1 MRFLNFCS
9 LKQCQNT
16 AQKNTKRST
25 HERKKKRKKKKMQK
39 AGAAVASVTAG
50 ARGRRALLM
59 LSSRGGHRPRQNRY
73 YSNSNNG
80 YYQQRQQRLRRVAS
94 SFECSTTTTRKSFC
108 ESSSSSSSFSF
119 STTTTRGAA
128 KQQLPGRR
136 RARCASSST
145 SSSPHHPPQFEDDA
159 DDEYYDEDEEDEE
172 GYTEL
177 QLAKQAKAATIKSVK
192 FISSV
197 VRHQDCPQTK
207 LPEVAFIGR
216 SNVGKSSL
224 VNMLTNRKN
233 VAKVSKNPGKTQTI
247 NHYEITTGDGKW
259 FLVDLPGYGFANAP
273 EHLKKEWAKFTR
285 EYLLERKNL
294 ISVMLLVDST
304 VKPQKLD
311 LEALEFLADND
322 IPATVVFTKAD
333 KKRKAKGGKRATP
346 AEHVEMFAD
355 EISEMFEELPPFV
368 FTSANSGEGKKE
380 LLNHIATIR
389 EFMKK
394 GGRDEEE
401 ELLLEDEKM

>member
-1 MRFLNFCS
+1 MRFLNFFPS
-9 LKQCQNT
+9 LA
-16 AQKNTKRST
+16 AQKKTRRST
-25 HERKKKRKKKKMQK
+25 KGKKREKKREMQK

-59 LSSRGGHRPRQNRY
+59 LSSGGHRPRQNRGY

-94 SFECSTTTTRKSFC
+94 SFECSTTTRKSFC
-108 ESSSSSSSFSF
+108 ESSSFSFSF
-119 STTTTRGAA
+119 STTTTRVAA

-177 QLAKQAKAATIKSVK
+177 QLAKQAKAATIKSAK

-394 GGRDEEE
+394 GGQDEEE

>member
-1 MRFLNFCS
+1 MMMLNIIARRTTTAICCARTSTSTTSTSTIAAAATNTTSLCS
-9 LKQCQNT
+9 SSQRRYLVRRLTSSLGC
-16 AQKNTKRST
+16 ST
-25 HERKKKRKKKKMQK
+25 
-39 AGAAVASVTAG
+39 
-50 ARGRRALLM
+50 
-59 LSSRGGHRPRQNRY
+59 SSD
-73 YSNSNNG
+73 SNSSLN
-80 YYQQRQQRLRRVAS
+80 
-94 SFECSTTTTRKSFC
+94 
-108 ESSSSSSSFSF
+108 SSSFSQ
-119 STTTTRGAA
+119 SD
-128 KQQLPGRR
+128 
-136 RARCASSST
+136 
-145 SSSPHHPPQFEDDA
+145 DDA
-159 DDEYYDEDEEDEE
+159 NDDEEEGKGAYYYDDDDINDSEEDLDLEND
-172 GYTEL
+172 YVEL
-177 QLAKQAKAATIKSVK
+177 QLAKQAKAATIKSAK

-304 VKPQKLD
+304 VKPQQLD
-311 LEALEFLADND
+311 LDALEFLAEND

-346 AEHVEMFAD
+346 AEHVDMFAD

-389 EFMKK
+389 EFMKN
-394 GGRDEEE
+394 GGDGEDQAFSDE
-401 ELLLEDEKM
+401 D

>member
-1 MRFLNFCS
+1 MSRRRTTRTLAS
-9 LKQCQNT
+9 MMTTTLTT
-16 AQKNTKRST
+16 ATRRTTSV
-25 HERKKKRKKKKMQK
+25 
-39 AGAAVASVTAG
+39 AAVGVVSSFAAKTKTKTTTCMTKTTLKTCAMTATTLARSNSRPCGATNEKRASSSFGCSTTASKKGFAAGVFAG
-50 ARGRRALLM
+50 ARSHGTTTSRRRPSATFLRAL
-59 LSSRGGHRPRQNRY
+59 
-73 YSNSNNG
+73 SNDDFEG
-80 YYQQRQQRLRRVAS
+80 EDQIMRR
-94 SFECSTTTTRKSFC
+94 
-108 ESSSSSSSFSF
+108 
-119 STTTTRGAA
+119 
-128 KQQLPGRR
+128 
-136 RARCASSST
+136 
-145 SSSPHHPPQFEDDA
+145 
-159 DDEYYDEDEEDEE
+159 DDEEYDDDEEEE

-177 QLAKQAKAATIKSVK
+177 QLAKQAKAATIKSAK

-197 VRHQDCPQTK
+197 VRHQDCPKTK
-207 LPEVAFIGR
+207 IPEVAFIGR

-233 VAKVSKNPGKTQTI
+233 VAKVSKTPGKTQTI

-273 EHLKKEWAKFTR
+273 ERLKREWAKFTR

-322 IPATVVFTKAD
+322 IPATIVFTKAD

-389 EFMKK
+389 EFMKT
-394 GGRDEEE
+394 GGDDHVVEEE
-401 ELLLEDEKM
+401 EEEEEEDRTFVEE

>member
-1 MRFLNFCS
+1 MMRCSKSLFFLFFEFFSFSLVLFVSLSSPSSSSYHKNLLREKMMRCS
-9 LKQCQNT
+9 MMLNIIARRTTAISSTITTTLASANNNT
-16 AQKNTKRST
+16 TVSYSSLNSSRRRYAL
-25 HERKKKRKKKKMQK
+25 
-39 AGAAVASVTAG
+39 
-50 ARGRRALLM
+50 RRAT
-59 LSSRGGHRPRQNRY
+59 SSLGCSTS
-73 YSNSNNG
+73 SNSN
-80 YYQQRQQRLRRVAS
+80 S
-94 SFECSTTTTRKSFC
+94 SLN
-108 ESSSSSSSFSF
+108 SSSFSQ
-119 STTTTRGAA
+119 SD
-128 KQQLPGRR
+128 
-136 RARCASSST
+136 
-145 SSSPHHPPQFEDDA
+145 DDA
-159 DDEYYDEDEEDEE
+159 NDDDKEGKGVYYYDDDINDSEDLDLE
-172 GYTEL
+172 YKSVEL

-304 VKPQKLD
+304 VKPQQLD
-311 LEALEFLADND
+311 LDALEFLAEND

-346 AEHVEMFAD
+346 AEHVDMFAD

-389 EFMKK
+389 EFMKNGS
-394 GGRDEEE
+394 GGEDEEDQAFSD
-401 ELLLEDEKM
+401 ED

>member
-1 MRFLNFCS
+1 MRSCS
-9 LKQCQNT
+9 MMLDIIARRTTTAICCARTSTSTTNT
-16 AQKNTKRST
+16 TI
-25 HERKKKRKKKKMQK
+25 
-39 AGAAVASVTAG
+39 AAAAATTTSLCSSSQRRYSV
-50 ARGRRALLM
+50 RRAT
-59 LSSRGGHRPRQNRY
+59 SSLG
-73 YSNSNNG
+73 
-80 YYQQRQQRLRRVAS
+80 
-94 SFECSTTTTRKSFC
+94 C
-108 ESSSSSSSFSF
+108 
-119 STTTTRGAA
+119 
-128 KQQLPGRR
+128 
-136 RARCASSST
+136 ST
-145 SSSPHHPPQFEDDA
+145 SSDSNSSLNSSLNSQSEDDA
-159 DDEYYDEDEEDEE
+159 NDDEEEGKGVYYYDDDDLAEDLEE
-172 GYTEL
+172 YKSVEL

-304 VKPQKLD
+304 VKPQQLD
-311 LEALEFLADND
+311 LDALEFLAEND

-346 AEHVEMFAD
+346 AEHVDMFAD

-389 EFMKK
+389 EFMKN
-394 GGRDEEE
+394 GSGDGE
-401 ELLLEDEKM
+401 EDEAFSDED

>member
-1 MRFLNFCS
+1 MRSCS
-9 LKQCQNT
+9 MMLDIIARRTTAICCARTSTSTTSTSTIAAAATNT
-16 AQKNTKRST
+16 TSLCSSSQR
-25 HERKKKRKKKKMQK
+25 RYL
-39 AGAAVASVTAG
+39 V
-50 ARGRRALLM
+50 RRAT
-59 LSSRGGHRPRQNRY
+59 SSLGCSTS
-73 YSNSNNG
+73 SNSN
-80 YYQQRQQRLRRVAS
+80 S
-94 SFECSTTTTRKSFC
+94 SLN
-108 ESSSSSSSFSF
+108 SSLNSQS
-119 STTTTRGAA
+119 
-128 KQQLPGRR
+128 
-136 RARCASSST
+136 
-145 SSSPHHPPQFEDDA
+145 EDDA
-159 DDEYYDEDEEDEE
+159 NDDEEEGKGVYYYDDDDLVEDLEE
-172 GYTEL
+172 YKSVEL

-304 VKPQKLD
+304 VKPQQLD
-311 LEALEFLADND
+311 LDALEFLAEND

-346 AEHVEMFAD
+346 AEHVDMFAD

-389 EFMKK
+389 EFMKN
-394 GGRDEEE
+394 GSGDGE
-401 ELLLEDEKM
+401 EDEAFSDED

>member
-1 MRFLNFCS
+1 MRSCS
-9 LKQCQNT
+9 MMLDIIARRTTTAICCARTSTSTTNT
-16 AQKNTKRST
+16 TI
-25 HERKKKRKKKKMQK
+25 
-39 AGAAVASVTAG
+39 AAAAATTTSLCSSSQRRYSV
-50 ARGRRALLM
+50 RRAT
-59 LSSRGGHRPRQNRY
+59 SSLG
-73 YSNSNNG
+73 
-80 YYQQRQQRLRRVAS
+80 
-94 SFECSTTTTRKSFC
+94 C
-108 ESSSSSSSFSF
+108 
-119 STTTTRGAA
+119 
-128 KQQLPGRR
+128 
-136 RARCASSST
+136 ST
-145 SSSPHHPPQFEDDA
+145 SSDSNSSLNSSLNSQSEDDA
-159 DDEYYDEDEEDEE
+159 NDDEEEGKGVYYYDDDDLVEDLEE
-172 GYTEL
+172 YKSVEL

-304 VKPQKLD
+304 VKPQQLD
-311 LEALEFLADND
+311 LDALEFLAEND

-346 AEHVEMFAD
+346 AEHVDMFAD

-389 EFMKK
+389 EFMKYGS
-394 GGRDEEE
+394 GGEDEEDQAFSDE
-401 ELLLEDEKM
+401 ED

>member
-1 MRFLNFCS
+1 MRSCSMMLNII
-9 LKQCQNT
+9 
-16 AQKNTKRST
+16 
-25 HERKKKRKKKKMQK
+25 
-39 AGAAVASVTAG
+39 
-50 ARGRRALLM
+50 ARR
-59 LSSRGGHRPRQNRY
+59 
-73 YSNSNNG
+73 
-80 YYQQRQQRLRRVAS
+80 
-94 SFECSTTTTRKSFC
+94 TTTTAMCCARTSTSTTSSTIAAATTNTSSLC
-108 ESSSSSSSFSF
+108 SSSQRRYLVRRATSSLGGCSTSSRSNSSLNSSSFSQN
-119 STTTTRGAA
+119 TDD
-128 KQQLPGRR
+128 
-136 RARCASSST
+136 
-145 SSSPHHPPQFEDDA
+145 DDA
-159 DDEYYDEDEEDEE
+159 NDDDEE
-172 GYTEL
+172 GKGAYYYDDDINDSEDLDLENDYVEL
-177 QLAKQAKAATIKSVK
+177 QLAKQAKAATIKSAK

-304 VKPQKLD
+304 VKPQQLD
-311 LEALEFLADND
+311 LDALEFLAEND

-346 AEHVEMFAD
+346 AEHVDMFAD

-389 EFMKK
+389 EFMKN
-394 GGRDEEE
+394 GGDGEDQAFSDE
-401 ELLLEDEKM
+401 D

>member
-1 MRFLNFCS
+1 LSRRRTTRTLASMMTTTLT
-9 LKQCQNT
+9 T
-16 AQKNTKRST
+16 ATRRTTSV
-25 HERKKKRKKKKMQK
+25 
-39 AGAAVASVTAG
+39 AAVGVVSSFAAKTKTKTTTCMTKTTLKTCAMTATTLARSNSRPCGATNEKRASSSFGCSTTASKKGFAAGVFAG
-50 ARGRRALLM
+50 ARSHG
-59 LSSRGGHRPRQNRY
+59 
-73 YSNSNNG
+73 
-80 YYQQRQQRLRRVAS
+80 
-94 SFECSTTTTRKSFC
+94 TTTS
-108 ESSSSSSSFSF
+108 
-119 STTTTRGAA
+119 
-128 KQQLPGRR
+128 RR
-136 RARCASSST
+136 RPSATFLRASLSNDD
-145 SSSPHHPPQFEDDA
+145 FEGEDQIMRR
-159 DDEYYDEDEEDEE
+159 DDEEYDDDEEEE

-177 QLAKQAKAATIKSVK
+177 QLAKQAKAATIKSAK

-197 VRHQDCPQTK
+197 VRHQDCPKTK
-207 LPEVAFIGR
+207 IPEVAFIGR

-233 VAKVSKNPGKTQTI
+233 VAKVSKTPGKTQTI

-273 EHLKKEWAKFTR
+273 ERLKREWAKFTR

-322 IPATVVFTKAD
+322 IPATIVFTKAD

-389 EFMKK
+389 EFMKT
-394 GGRDEEE
+394 GGDDHVVEEE
-401 ELLLEDEKM
+401 EEEDRTFVEE

>member
-1 MRFLNFCS
+1 MMRCSKSFFFLFLNFSLFSLVLFVWSLLYFFFSYSYEYNLLREKMRSCS
-9 LKQCQNT
+9 MMLNIIARRTTAICCARTSTSTSTSTIAAAATNT
-16 AQKNTKRST
+16 TSLCSSSQR
-25 HERKKKRKKKKMQK
+25 RCLLL
-39 AGAAVASVTAG
+39 
-50 ARGRRALLM
+50 RRAT
-59 LSSRGGHRPRQNRY
+59 SSLGCSTS
-73 YSNSNNG
+73 SNSN
-80 YYQQRQQRLRRVAS
+80 S
-94 SFECSTTTTRKSFC
+94 SLN
-108 ESSSSSSSFSF
+108 SSSFSQ
-119 STTTTRGAA
+119 SD
-128 KQQLPGRR
+128 
-136 RARCASSST
+136 
-145 SSSPHHPPQFEDDA
+145 DDA
-159 DDEYYDEDEEDEE
+159 NDDEEEGKGAYYYDDDINDSEDLDLEND
-172 GYTEL
+172 YVEL

-304 VKPQKLD
+304 VKPQQLD
-311 LEALEFLADND
+311 LDALEFLAEND

-346 AEHVEMFAD
+346 AEHVDMFAD

-389 EFMKK
+389 EFMKNGS
-394 GGRDEEE
+394 GGEDEEDQAFSD
-401 ELLLEDEKM
+401 ED

>member
-1 MRFLNFCS
+1 MRSCS
-9 LKQCQNT
+9 MMLDIIARRTTTAICCARTSTSTTSTSTIAAAATNT
-16 AQKNTKRST
+16 TSLCSSSQR
-25 HERKKKRKKKKMQK
+25 RYL
-39 AGAAVASVTAG
+39 V
-50 ARGRRALLM
+50 RRAT
-59 LSSRGGHRPRQNRY
+59 SSLG
-73 YSNSNNG
+73 
-80 YYQQRQQRLRRVAS
+80 
-94 SFECSTTTTRKSFC
+94 C
-108 ESSSSSSSFSF
+108 
-119 STTTTRGAA
+119 
-128 KQQLPGRR
+128 
-136 RARCASSST
+136 ST
-145 SSSPHHPPQFEDDA
+145 SSDSNSSLNSSLNSQSEDDA
-159 DDEYYDEDEEDEE
+159 NDDDKEEGKGVYYYDDDINDSEDLDLEND
-172 GYTEL
+172 YVEL

-304 VKPQKLD
+304 VKPQQLD
-311 LEALEFLADND
+311 LDALEFLAEND

-346 AEHVEMFAD
+346 AEHVDMFAD

-389 EFMKK
+389 EFMKNGS
-394 GGRDEEE
+394 GGEDEEDQAFSDE
-401 ELLLEDEKM
+401 ED

>member
-1 MRFLNFCS
+1 MIC
-9 LKQCQNT
+9 
-16 AQKNTKRST
+16 ST
-25 HERKKKRKKKKMQK
+25 HQISFFLFFEFFSFFLVLFVCLFFVFFFSFFFTVTDSRILSKKELVEREKMRSCSMMLNII
-39 AGAAVASVTAG
+39 ARRTTTAICCARTSTSTTSTSTIAAAATNTTSLCSSSQRRYLV
-50 ARGRRALLM
+50 RRAT
-59 LSSRGGHRPRQNRY
+59 SSLG
-73 YSNSNNG
+73 
-80 YYQQRQQRLRRVAS
+80 
-94 SFECSTTTTRKSFC
+94 C
-108 ESSSSSSSFSF
+108 
-119 STTTTRGAA
+119 
-128 KQQLPGRR
+128 
-136 RARCASSST
+136 ST
-145 SSSPHHPPQFEDDA
+145 SSDSNSSLNSSLNSQSEDDA
-159 DDEYYDEDEEDEE
+159 NDDDKEEGKGVYYYDDDINDSEDLDLEND
-172 GYTEL
+172 YVEL

-304 VKPQKLD
+304 VKPQQLD
-311 LEALEFLADND
+311 LDALEFLAEND

-346 AEHVEMFAD
+346 AEHVDMFAD

-389 EFMKK
+389 EFMKN
-394 GGRDEEE
+394 GSGDGE
-401 ELLLEDEKM
+401 EDEAFSDED

>member
-1 MRFLNFCS
+1 MRRNFCDAQLKISFFLFFEFFSFFLVLFVFLFFVFSFLFFFTVEYSTKELVEREKMRSCSMMLNIIARRTTTAICCARTSTSTTSTSTIAAAATNTTS
-9 LKQCQNT
+9 LCSSSQ
-16 AQKNTKRST
+16 R
-25 HERKKKRKKKKMQK
+25 RYL
-39 AGAAVASVTAG
+39 V
-50 ARGRRALLM
+50 RRAT
-59 LSSRGGHRPRQNRY
+59 SSLG
-73 YSNSNNG
+73 
-80 YYQQRQQRLRRVAS
+80 
-94 SFECSTTTTRKSFC
+94 C
-108 ESSSSSSSFSF
+108 
-119 STTTTRGAA
+119 
-128 KQQLPGRR
+128 
-136 RARCASSST
+136 ST
-145 SSSPHHPPQFEDDA
+145 SSDSNSSLNSSLNSQSEDDA
-159 DDEYYDEDEEDEE
+159 NDDDEEEGKGVYYYDDDINDSEDLDLEND
-172 GYTEL
+172 YVEL

-304 VKPQKLD
+304 VKPQQLD
-311 LEALEFLADND
+311 LDALEFLAEND

-346 AEHVEMFAD
+346 AEHVDMFAD

-389 EFMKK
+389 EFMKN
-394 GGRDEEE
+394 GSGDGE
-401 ELLLEDEKM
+401 EDEAFSDED

>member
-1 MRFLNFCS
+1 MMLDIIARRTTTAICCARTSTSTTNTTIAAAAATTTSLCS
-9 LKQCQNT
+9 SSQ
-16 AQKNTKRST
+16 R
-25 HERKKKRKKKKMQK
+25 RY
-39 AGAAVASVTAG
+39 SV
-50 ARGRRALLM
+50 RRAT
-59 LSSRGGHRPRQNRY
+59 SSLG
-73 YSNSNNG
+73 
-80 YYQQRQQRLRRVAS
+80 
-94 SFECSTTTTRKSFC
+94 C
-108 ESSSSSSSFSF
+108 
-119 STTTTRGAA
+119 
-128 KQQLPGRR
+128 
-136 RARCASSST
+136 ST
-145 SSSPHHPPQFEDDA
+145 SSDSNSSLNSSLNSQSEDDA
-159 DDEYYDEDEEDEE
+159 NDDEEEGKGVYYYDDDDLAEDLEE
-172 GYTEL
+172 YKSVEL

-304 VKPQKLD
+304 VKPQQLD
-311 LEALEFLADND
+311 LDALEFLAEND

-346 AEHVEMFAD
+346 AEHVDMFAD

-389 EFMKK
+389 EFMKN
-394 GGRDEEE
+394 GSGDGE
-401 ELLLEDEKM
+401 EDEAFSDED

>member
-1 MRFLNFCS
+1 
-9 LKQCQNT
+9 
-16 AQKNTKRST
+16 
-25 HERKKKRKKKKMQK
+25 MQK
-39 AGAAVASVTAG
+39 AAAVASVTA
-50 ARGRRALLM
+50 ARGRALLM
-59 LSSRGGHRPRQNRY
+59 LSHRHRHRHHY
-73 YSNSNNG
+73 SHSNS

-94 SFECSTTTTRKSFC
+94 SFECSTTTRKKSG
-108 ESSSSSSSFSF
+108 ESSSSSFSF
-119 STTTTRGAA
+119 STTTRVAA
-128 KQQLPGRR
+128 QQELPGRR

-145 SSSPHHPPQFEDDA
+145 SSSPPPPQFEDDDA
-159 DDEYYDEDEEDEE
+159 DDEYYEDDEDEEEDEE

-401 ELLLEDEKM
+401 EEELLEDEKI

>member
-1 MRFLNFCS
+1 MICATQNLFFFCFLNFFPFFSFFVCLVFSFFFFFFFFILKELVEREKMRSCS
-9 LKQCQNT
+9 MMLNIIARRTTTAICCARTSTSTTSTSTIAAAATNT
-16 AQKNTKRST
+16 TSLCSSSQR
-25 HERKKKRKKKKMQK
+25 RYL
-39 AGAAVASVTAG
+39 V
-50 ARGRRALLM
+50 RRAT
-59 LSSRGGHRPRQNRY
+59 SSLG
-73 YSNSNNG
+73 
-80 YYQQRQQRLRRVAS
+80 
-94 SFECSTTTTRKSFC
+94 C
-108 ESSSSSSSFSF
+108 
-119 STTTTRGAA
+119 
-128 KQQLPGRR
+128 
-136 RARCASSST
+136 ST
-145 SSSPHHPPQFEDDA
+145 SSDSNSSLNSSLNSQSEDDA
-159 DDEYYDEDEEDEE
+159 NDDDEEEGKGVYYYDDDINDSEDLDLEND
-172 GYTEL
+172 YVEL

-304 VKPQKLD
+304 VKPQQLD
-311 LEALEFLADND
+311 LDALEFLAEND

-346 AEHVEMFAD
+346 AEHVDMFAD

-389 EFMKK
+389 EFMKN
-394 GGRDEEE
+394 GSGDGE
-401 ELLLEDEKM
+401 EDEAFSDED

>member
-1 MRFLNFCS
+1 LNS
-9 LKQCQNT
+9 Q
-16 AQKNTKRST
+16 S
-25 HERKKKRKKKKMQK
+25 
-39 AGAAVASVTAG
+39 
-50 ARGRRALLM
+50 
-59 LSSRGGHRPRQNRY
+59 
-73 YSNSNNG
+73 
-80 YYQQRQQRLRRVAS
+80 
-94 SFECSTTTTRKSFC
+94 
-108 ESSSSSSSFSF
+108 
-119 STTTTRGAA
+119 
-128 KQQLPGRR
+128 
-136 RARCASSST
+136 
-145 SSSPHHPPQFEDDA
+145 EDDA
-159 DDEYYDEDEEDEE
+159 NDDEEEGKGVYYYDDDDLVEDLEE
-172 GYTEL
+172 YKSVEL

-304 VKPQKLD
+304 VKPQQLD
-311 LEALEFLADND
+311 LDALEFLAEND

-346 AEHVEMFAD
+346 AEHVDMFAD
-355 EISEMFEELPPFV
+355 EISEMFEESPPFV

-389 EFMKK
+389 EFMKN
-394 GGRDEEE
+394 GSGDGE
-401 ELLLEDEKM
+401 EDEAFSDED

>member
-1 MRFLNFCS
+1 MTTLANMMTTT
-9 LKQCQNT
+9 LTT
-16 AQKNTKRST
+16 ATRRTTSV
-25 HERKKKRKKKKMQK
+25 
-39 AGAAVASVTAG
+39 AAVGVVSSFAAKTKTKTTCTTKTTLKTYAMTATTLARSNSPPYGATNEKRASSSFGCSTTASKKGFAAGVFAG
-50 ARGRRALLM
+50 ARSHG
-59 LSSRGGHRPRQNRY
+59 
-73 YSNSNNG
+73 
-80 YYQQRQQRLRRVAS
+80 
-94 SFECSTTTTRKSFC
+94 TTTS
-108 ESSSSSSSFSF
+108 
-119 STTTTRGAA
+119 
-128 KQQLPGRR
+128 RR
-136 RARCASSST
+136 RPATFLRASLSNDD
-145 SSSPHHPPQFEDDA
+145 FEGEDQMRR
-159 DDEYYDEDEEDEE
+159 DDEEYDDDEEEE

-177 QLAKQAKAATIKSVK
+177 QLAKQAKAATIKSAK

-197 VRHQDCPQTK
+197 VRHQDCPKTK
-207 LPEVAFIGR
+207 IPEVAFIGR

-233 VAKVSKNPGKTQTI
+233 VAKVSKTPGKTQTI

-273 EHLKKEWAKFTR
+273 ERLKREWAKFTR

-322 IPATVVFTKAD
+322 IPATIVFTKAD

-389 EFMKK
+389 EFMKT
-394 GGRDEEE
+394 GGDDHVVEEE
-401 ELLLEDEKM
+401 EEEEEEEEDRTFVEE

>member
-1 MRFLNFCS
+1 MLDIIARRTTAICCARTSTSTSTSTIAAAAATNTTSLCS
-9 LKQCQNT
+9 SSQRRYL
-16 AQKNTKRST
+16 
-25 HERKKKRKKKKMQK
+25 
-39 AGAAVASVTAG
+39 V
-50 ARGRRALLM
+50 RRAT
-59 LSSRGGHRPRQNRY
+59 SSLGCSTS
-73 YSNSNNG
+73 SNSN
-80 YYQQRQQRLRRVAS
+80 S
-94 SFECSTTTTRKSFC
+94 SLN
-108 ESSSSSSSFSF
+108 SSLNSQS
-119 STTTTRGAA
+119 
-128 KQQLPGRR
+128 
-136 RARCASSST
+136 
-145 SSSPHHPPQFEDDA
+145 EDDA
-159 DDEYYDEDEEDEE
+159 NDDEEEGKGVYYYDDDALVEDLEE
-172 GYTEL
+172 YKSVEL

-304 VKPQKLD
+304 VKPQQLD
-311 LEALEFLADND
+311 LDALEFLAEND

-346 AEHVEMFAD
+346 AEHVDMFAD

-389 EFMKK
+389 EFMKN
-394 GGRDEEE
+394 GGDGEDQAFSDE
-401 ELLLEDEKM
+401 D

>member
-1 MRFLNFCS
+1 MLKISFFFIFLNFFPKFSLLFCLVRLSLLFCFLSSPSSSYEEEQLVLREKMRSCS
-9 LKQCQNT
+9 MMMLNIIARRTKT
-16 AQKNTKRST
+16 AIRFARTSTSTTRST
-25 HERKKKRKKKKMQK
+25 I
-39 AGAAVASVTAG
+39 AAATTHTTSLCSSSQ
-50 ARGRRALLM
+50 RRYLVRRLT
-59 LSSRGGHRPRQNRY
+59 SSLGCSTSSD
-73 YSNSNNG
+73 SNSSLN
-80 YYQQRQQRLRRVAS
+80 
-94 SFECSTTTTRKSFC
+94 
-108 ESSSSSSSFSF
+108 SSSFSQ
-119 STTTTRGAA
+119 SD
-128 KQQLPGRR
+128 
-136 RARCASSST
+136 
-145 SSSPHHPPQFEDDA
+145 DDA
-159 DDEYYDEDEEDEE
+159 NDDEEEGKGAYYYDDDDINDSEEDLDLEND
-172 GYTEL
+172 YVEL
-177 QLAKQAKAATIKSVK
+177 QLAKQAKAATIKSAK

-304 VKPQKLD
+304 VKPQQLD
-311 LEALEFLADND
+311 LDALEFLAEND

-346 AEHVEMFAD
+346 AEHVDMFAD

-389 EFMKK
+389 EFMKN
-394 GGRDEEE
+394 GGDGEDQAFSDE
-401 ELLLEDEKM
+401 D

>member
-1 MRFLNFCS
+1 LCDAQLIKSLFFCFLNFFPFFSAFFVCFVFSFFFFFFFFILKELLVEREKMRSCS
-9 LKQCQNT
+9 MMLNIIARRTTTAICCARTSTSTTSTSTIAAAAATNT
-16 AQKNTKRST
+16 TSLCSSSQR
-25 HERKKKRKKKKMQK
+25 RYL
-39 AGAAVASVTAG
+39 V
-50 ARGRRALLM
+50 RRAT
-59 LSSRGGHRPRQNRY
+59 SSLGCSTS
-73 YSNSNNG
+73 SNSN
-80 YYQQRQQRLRRVAS
+80 S
-94 SFECSTTTTRKSFC
+94 SLN
-108 ESSSSSSSFSF
+108 SSLNSQS
-119 STTTTRGAA
+119 
-128 KQQLPGRR
+128 
-136 RARCASSST
+136 
-145 SSSPHHPPQFEDDA
+145 EDDA
-159 DDEYYDEDEEDEE
+159 NDDDEEEGKGVYYYDDDINDSEDLDLEND
-172 GYTEL
+172 YVEL

-304 VKPQKLD
+304 VKPQQLD
-311 LEALEFLADND
+311 LDALEFLAEND

-346 AEHVEMFAD
+346 AEHVDMFAD

-389 EFMKK
+389 EFMKN
-394 GGRDEEE
+394 GSGDGE
-401 ELLLEDEKM
+401 EDEAFSDED

>member
-1 MRFLNFCS
+1 
-9 LKQCQNT
+9 
-16 AQKNTKRST
+16 
-25 HERKKKRKKKKMQK
+25 MQK
-39 AGAAVASVTAG
+39 AAAVASVTA
-50 ARGRRALLM
+50 ARGRALLM
-59 LSSRGGHRPRQNRY
+59 LSHRHRHRHHY
-73 YSNSNNG
+73 SHSNS

-94 SFECSTTTTRKSFC
+94 SFECSTTTRKKSG
-108 ESSSSSSSFSF
+108 ESSSSSFSF
-119 STTTTRGAA
+119 STTTRVAA
-128 KQQLPGRR
+128 QQELPGRSAPR
-136 RARCASSST
+136 ASSST
-145 SSSPHHPPQFEDDA
+145 SSSPPPPQFEDDDA
-159 DDEYYDEDEEDEE
+159 DDEYYEDDEDEEEDEE

-401 ELLLEDEKM
+401 EEELLEDEKI

>member
-1 MRFLNFCS
+1 MNEEKFCDDEMLKIFFFLFFEFFSFSLVLFVSLSSPSSSSYHKNLLREKMMRCSMMLNIIARRTTAISSTITTTLASANNNTTVSYSS
-9 LKQCQNT
+9 LNSSRRRY
-16 AQKNTKRST
+16 AL
-25 HERKKKRKKKKMQK
+25 
-39 AGAAVASVTAG
+39 
-50 ARGRRALLM
+50 RRAT
-59 LSSRGGHRPRQNRY
+59 SSLGCSTS
-73 YSNSNNG
+73 SNSN
-80 YYQQRQQRLRRVAS
+80 S
-94 SFECSTTTTRKSFC
+94 SLN
-108 ESSSSSSSFSF
+108 SSSFSQ
-119 STTTTRGAA
+119 SD
-128 KQQLPGRR
+128 
-136 RARCASSST
+136 
-145 SSSPHHPPQFEDDA
+145 DDA
-159 DDEYYDEDEEDEE
+159 NDDDKEGKGVYYYDDDINDSEDLDLE
-172 GYTEL
+172 YKSVEL

-304 VKPQKLD
+304 VKPQQLD
-311 LEALEFLADND
+311 LDALEFLAEND

-346 AEHVEMFAD
+346 AEHVDMFAD

-389 EFMKK
+389 EFMKNGS
-394 GGRDEEE
+394 GGEDEEDQAFSD
-401 ELLLEDEKM
+401 ED

>member
-1 MRFLNFCS
+1 MRSCS
-9 LKQCQNT
+9 MMLDIIARRTTAICCARTSTSTSTSTIAAAAATNT
-16 AQKNTKRST
+16 TSLCSSSQR
-25 HERKKKRKKKKMQK
+25 RYL
-39 AGAAVASVTAG
+39 V
-50 ARGRRALLM
+50 RRAT
-59 LSSRGGHRPRQNRY
+59 SSLGCSTS
-73 YSNSNNG
+73 SNSN
-80 YYQQRQQRLRRVAS
+80 S
-94 SFECSTTTTRKSFC
+94 SLN
-108 ESSSSSSSFSF
+108 SSLNSQS
-119 STTTTRGAA
+119 
-128 KQQLPGRR
+128 
-136 RARCASSST
+136 
-145 SSSPHHPPQFEDDA
+145 EDDA
-159 DDEYYDEDEEDEE
+159 NDDEEEGKGVYYYDDDDLVEDLEE
-172 GYTEL
+172 YKSVEL

-304 VKPQKLD
+304 VKPQQLD
-311 LEALEFLADND
+311 LDALEFLAEND

-346 AEHVEMFAD
+346 AEHVDMFAD

-389 EFMKK
+389 EFMKNGS
-394 GGRDEEE
+394 GGEDEGDQAFSDEE
-401 ELLLEDEKM
+401 D

>member
-1 MRFLNFCS
+1 
-9 LKQCQNT
+9 
-16 AQKNTKRST
+16 
-25 HERKKKRKKKKMQK
+25 MQK
-39 AGAAVASVTAG
+39 AAAVASVTA
-50 ARGRRALLM
+50 ARGRALLM
-59 LSSRGGHRPRQNRY
+59 LSHRHRHRHHYAN
-73 YSNSNNG
+73 SNS

-94 SFECSTTTTRKSFC
+94 SFECSTTTTTRKKSG
-108 ESSSSSSSFSF
+108 ESSSSSFSF
-119 STTTTRGAA
+119 STTTTRTTTRVAA
-128 KQQLPGRR
+128 QQELPGRR

-145 SSSPHHPPQFEDDA
+145 SSSPPPPQFEDDDA
-159 DDEYYDEDEEDEE
+159 DDEYYDDDEDEEDEE

-401 ELLLEDEKM
+401 EEELLEDEKI

>member
-1 MRFLNFCS
+1 MRCSMMLNIIARRTTAMCCARTSSSISTSTIAAATTNTTSLCS
-9 LKQCQNT
+9 SSQRRCLLL
-16 AQKNTKRST
+16 
-25 HERKKKRKKKKMQK
+25 
-39 AGAAVASVTAG
+39 
-50 ARGRRALLM
+50 RRAT
-59 LSSRGGHRPRQNRY
+59 SSLGCSTS
-73 YSNSNNG
+73 SNSN
-80 YYQQRQQRLRRVAS
+80 S
-94 SFECSTTTTRKSFC
+94 SLNSQS
-108 ESSSSSSSFSF
+108 
-119 STTTTRGAA
+119 
-128 KQQLPGRR
+128 
-136 RARCASSST
+136 
-145 SSSPHHPPQFEDDA
+145 EDDA
-159 DDEYYDEDEEDEE
+159 NDDDEE
-172 GYTEL
+172 GKGVYYYDDDDDDDDDLENDDLEEYKSVEL

-304 VKPQKLD
+304 VKPQQLD
-311 LEALEFLADND
+311 LDALEFLAEND

-346 AEHVEMFAD
+346 AEHVDMFAD

-389 EFMKK
+389 EFMKNGS
-394 GGRDEEE
+394 GGEDEEE
-401 ELLLEDEKM
+401 DQAFSDED

>member
-1 MRFLNFCS
+1 MCLIGNSPQIQRVEREKMRSCSMMLNIIARRTTTAICCARTSTSTTSTSTIAAAATNTTSLCS
-9 LKQCQNT
+9 SSQRRYL
-16 AQKNTKRST
+16 
-25 HERKKKRKKKKMQK
+25 
-39 AGAAVASVTAG
+39 V
-50 ARGRRALLM
+50 RRAT
-59 LSSRGGHRPRQNRY
+59 SSLG
-73 YSNSNNG
+73 
-80 YYQQRQQRLRRVAS
+80 
-94 SFECSTTTTRKSFC
+94 C
-108 ESSSSSSSFSF
+108 
-119 STTTTRGAA
+119 
-128 KQQLPGRR
+128 
-136 RARCASSST
+136 ST
-145 SSSPHHPPQFEDDA
+145 SSDSNSSLNSSLNSQSEDDA
-159 DDEYYDEDEEDEE
+159 NDDDKEEGKGVYYYDDDINDSEDLDLEND
-172 GYTEL
+172 YVEL

-304 VKPQKLD
+304 VKPQQLD
-311 LEALEFLADND
+311 LDALEFLAEND

-346 AEHVEMFAD
+346 AEHVDMFAD

-389 EFMKK
+389 EFMKN
-394 GGRDEEE
+394 GSGDGEEDEAFSDEE
-401 ELLLEDEKM
+401 L

>member
-1 MRFLNFCS
+1 VRRNFCDAQLKISFFLFFEFFSFFFSVFVLS
-9 LKQCQNT
+9 LLCLLLLVLLHSRILSDKELVEREKMRSCSMMLNIIARRTTTAICCARTSTSTTSTSTIAAAATNT
-16 AQKNTKRST
+16 TSLCSSSQR
-25 HERKKKRKKKKMQK
+25 RYL
-39 AGAAVASVTAG
+39 V
-50 ARGRRALLM
+50 RRAT
-59 LSSRGGHRPRQNRY
+59 SSLG
-73 YSNSNNG
+73 
-80 YYQQRQQRLRRVAS
+80 
-94 SFECSTTTTRKSFC
+94 C
-108 ESSSSSSSFSF
+108 
-119 STTTTRGAA
+119 
-128 KQQLPGRR
+128 
-136 RARCASSST
+136 ST
-145 SSSPHHPPQFEDDA
+145 SSDSNSSLNSSLNSQSEDDA
-159 DDEYYDEDEEDEE
+159 NDDDKEEGKGVYYYDDDINDSEDLDLEND
-172 GYTEL
+172 YVEL

-304 VKPQKLD
+304 VKPQQLD
-311 LEALEFLADND
+311 LDALEFLAEND

-346 AEHVEMFAD
+346 AEHVDMFAD

-389 EFMKK
+389 EFMKN
-394 GGRDEEE
+394 GSGDGE
-401 ELLLEDEKM
+401 EDEAFSDED

>member
-1 MRFLNFCS
+1 MHKCSMMRNIIARRT
-9 LKQCQNT
+9 T
-16 AQKNTKRST
+16 AMCCARTSATST
-25 HERKKKRKKKKMQK
+25 TSSTRTL
-39 AGAAVASVTAG
+39 AA
-50 ARGRRALLM
+50 
-59 LSSRGGHRPRQNRY
+59 
-73 YSNSNNG
+73 
-80 YYQQRQQRLRRVAS
+80 
-94 SFECSTTTTRKSFC
+94 TTTTHTTNMSYSSSQRRCLLLRRLTSSLGC
-108 ESSSSSSSFSF
+108 STSNSLNSSSSSLNSQSD
-119 STTTTRGAA
+119 
-128 KQQLPGRR
+128 
-136 RARCASSST
+136 
-145 SSSPHHPPQFEDDA
+145 DDA
-159 DDEYYDEDEEDEE
+159 NDDDEE
-172 GYTEL
+172 GGGKGVYYYDDDDDSEEEDLDVEEYGSVEL
-177 QLAKQAKAATIKSVK
+177 QLAKQAKAATIKSAK

-304 VKPQKLD
+304 VKPQQLD
-311 LEALEFLADND
+311 LDALEFLAEND

-346 AEHVEMFAD
+346 AEHVDMFAD

-389 EFMKK
+389 EFMKNGS
-394 GGRDEEE
+394 GGGEEDEAFRDE
-401 ELLLEDEKM
+401 D

>member
-1 MRFLNFCS
+1 
-9 LKQCQNT
+9 
-16 AQKNTKRST
+16 
-25 HERKKKRKKKKMQK
+25 MQK
-39 AGAAVASVTAG
+39 AAAVASVTA
-50 ARGRRALLM
+50 ARGRALLM
-59 LSSRGGHRPRQNRY
+59 LSHRHRHRHHY
-73 YSNSNNG
+73 SHSNS

-94 SFECSTTTTRKSFC
+94 TFGCSTSGNGGNNARRRRSRAFSSP
-108 ESSSSSSSFSF
+108 SSSSSS
-119 STTTTRGAA
+119 GV
-128 KQQLPGRR
+128 
-136 RARCASSST
+136 
-145 SSSPHHPPQFEDDA
+145 FEDDSS
-159 DDEYYDEDEEDEE
+159 EYYEDYDEDSEE

-401 ELLLEDEKM
+401 EEELLLEEDVNEKI

>member
-1 MRFLNFCS
+1 MMMLNIIARRTKTAIRFARTS
-9 LKQCQNT
+9 T
-16 AQKNTKRST
+16 STTRST
-25 HERKKKRKKKKMQK
+25 I
-39 AGAAVASVTAG
+39 AAATTHTTSLCSSSQ
-50 ARGRRALLM
+50 RRYLVRRLT
-59 LSSRGGHRPRQNRY
+59 SSLGCSTSSD
-73 YSNSNNG
+73 SNSSLN
-80 YYQQRQQRLRRVAS
+80 
-94 SFECSTTTTRKSFC
+94 
-108 ESSSSSSSFSF
+108 SSSFSQ
-119 STTTTRGAA
+119 SD
-128 KQQLPGRR
+128 
-136 RARCASSST
+136 
-145 SSSPHHPPQFEDDA
+145 DDA
-159 DDEYYDEDEEDEE
+159 NDDEEEGKGAYYYDDDDINDSEEDLDLEND
-172 GYTEL
+172 YVEL
-177 QLAKQAKAATIKSVK
+177 QLAKQAKAATIKSAK

-304 VKPQKLD
+304 VKPQQLD
-311 LEALEFLADND
+311 LDALEFLAEND

-346 AEHVEMFAD
+346 AEHVDMFAD

-389 EFMKK
+389 EFMKN
-394 GGRDEEE
+394 GSGDGE
-401 ELLLEDEKM
+401 EDEAFSDED

>member
-1 MRFLNFCS
+1 
-9 LKQCQNT
+9 
-16 AQKNTKRST
+16 
-25 HERKKKRKKKKMQK
+25 MQK
-39 AGAAVASVTAG
+39 AAAVASVTA
-50 ARGRRALLM
+50 ARGRALLM
-59 LSSRGGHRPRQNRY
+59 LSHRHRHRHHY
-73 YSNSNNG
+73 SHSNS

-94 SFECSTTTTRKSFC
+94 SFECSTTTTTTRKKSG
-108 ESSSSSSSFSF
+108 ESSSSSFSF
-119 STTTTRGAA
+119 STTTTRTTTRVAA
-128 KQQLPGRR
+128 QQELPGRR

-145 SSSPHHPPQFEDDA
+145 SSSPPPPQFEDDDA
-159 DDEYYDEDEEDEE
+159 DDEYYEDDEEDEEDEE

-401 ELLLEDEKM
+401 EEELLEDEKI

>member
-1 MRFLNFCS
+1 MNEEKFCDDEMLKISFFLFFEFFSFSLVLFVSLSSPSSSSYHKNLLREKMMRCSMMLNIIARRTTAISSTITTTLASANNNTTVSYSS
-9 LKQCQNT
+9 LNSSQRRY
-16 AQKNTKRST
+16 AL
-25 HERKKKRKKKKMQK
+25 
-39 AGAAVASVTAG
+39 
-50 ARGRRALLM
+50 RRAT
-59 LSSRGGHRPRQNRY
+59 SSLGCSTS
-73 YSNSNNG
+73 SNSN
-80 YYQQRQQRLRRVAS
+80 S
-94 SFECSTTTTRKSFC
+94 SLN
-108 ESSSSSSSFSF
+108 SSSFSQ
-119 STTTTRGAA
+119 SD
-128 KQQLPGRR
+128 
-136 RARCASSST
+136 
-145 SSSPHHPPQFEDDA
+145 DDA
-159 DDEYYDEDEEDEE
+159 NDDAKEGKGVYYYDDDINDSEDLDLE
-172 GYTEL
+172 YKSVEL

-285 EYLLERKNL
+285 EYLLERENL

-304 VKPQKLD
+304 VKPQQLD
-311 LEALEFLADND
+311 LDALEFLAEND

-346 AEHVEMFAD
+346 AEHVDMFAD

-389 EFMKK
+389 EFMKNGS
-394 GGRDEEE
+394 GGEDEEDQAFSD
-401 ELLLEDEKM
+401 ED

>member
-1 MRFLNFCS
+1 MLFSRGVLLFVSSSSCLS
-9 LKQCQNT
+9 LLCLLHTN
-16 AQKNTKRST
+16 
-25 HERKKKRKKKKMQK
+25 EKKKNALVREKMRSCSMMLNII
-39 AGAAVASVTAG
+39 ARRTTTAMCCARTSSSISTSTIAAATTNTTSLCSSSQ
-50 ARGRRALLM
+50 RRCLLLRRAT
-59 LSSRGGHRPRQNRY
+59 SSLGCSTS
-73 YSNSNNG
+73 SNSN
-80 YYQQRQQRLRRVAS
+80 S
-94 SFECSTTTTRKSFC
+94 SLN
-108 ESSSSSSSFSF
+108 SSLNSQS
-119 STTTTRGAA
+119 
-128 KQQLPGRR
+128 
-136 RARCASSST
+136 
-145 SSSPHHPPQFEDDA
+145 EDDA
-159 DDEYYDEDEEDEE
+159 NDDDEE
-172 GYTEL
+172 GKGVYYYDDDINDSEDLDLENDYVEL
-177 QLAKQAKAATIKSVK
+177 QLAKQAKAATIKSAK

-304 VKPQKLD
+304 VKPQQLD
-311 LEALEFLADND
+311 LDALEFLAEND

-346 AEHVEMFAD
+346 AEHVDMFAD

-389 EFMKK
+389 EFMKNGS
-394 GGRDEEE
+394 GGEDEEE
-401 ELLLEDEKM
+401 DQAFSDED